1 MVRYDDYKD
10 SGINWIGEIP
20 SGWELRRIKS
30 LVSNI
35 DETIPDNPPIT
46 IPLER
51 VMPWTGEIAISDSID
66 DEDGCSKG
74 FKGGDILFSKL
85 RPYLAKAVL
94 APCDGACS
102 GEMLVLRADNIERS
116 YLHKIV
122 LSPGFIDTINAMT
135 YGAKMPRASW
145 DLFKD
150 IVVPLPSRLEQEKIA
165 SWLNKTTGEIDA
177 TVHNIE
183 ASICLLHEYR
193 QSIITEAVTHG
204 LDPNAP
210 LKPSGIDWIGD
221 IPTAWSIIPLKY
233 MIHSIKSGTSV
244 NGATWPANEQELGV
258 LSLSSVFKG
267 VFRPRENK
275 QVEGTEAERLTC
287 PLEKGSLLIS
297 RCNTS
302 EWVGTAAYVD
312 TSYDNLYCPDKIWQL
327 SFASSTQAKSI
338 KYYLDSKP
346 SRIYFESMSVGAS
359 SSMQNI
365 SKEDLLNI
373 PIVIPE
379 NPAQIIDYL
388 DAKTAE
394 IDALIASKERQVELL
409 REYRKSIIA
418 EAVTGK
424 FKVPGLE

>member
-122 LSPGFIDTINAMT
+122 LSPGLIDTINAMT

-204 LDPNAP
+204 LKTNASM
-210 LKPSGIDWIGD
+210 KPSGVEWIERVPESWQVNSIRGVTSL
-221 IPTAWSIIPLKY
+221 ITNGYVGPTRDLFHNSGVRYIQSLHIVDGKLNFDKRPYYVSEKWSRS
-233 MIHSIKSGTSV
+233 H
-244 NGATWPANEQELGV
+244 A
-258 LSLSSVFKG
+258 
-267 VFRPRENK
+267 R
-275 QVEGTEAERLTC
+275 
-287 PLEKGSLLIS
+287 SLLKEGDVLVVQTGAIGN
-297 RCNTS
+297 C
-302 EWVGTAAYVD
+302 AYVTKEYEGCNCHALIILRPD
-312 TSYDNLYCPDKIWQL
+312 EEEISGKYLY
-327 SFASSTQAKSI
+327 
-338 KYYLDSKP
+338 YYLTSH
-346 SRIYFESMSVGAS
+346 VGREK
-359 SSMQNI
+359 MLI
-365 SKEDLLNI
+365 TRTGTTHPHLNSTKVQFVQV
-373 PIVIPE
+373 VIPPICE
-379 NPAQIIDYL
+379 QYEIVEYL

>member
-10 SGINWIGEIP
+10 SGIDWIGEIP

-51 VMPWTGEIAISDSID
+51 VMPWTGEIAINDSID
-66 DEDGCSKG
+66 DGDGCSKG

-122 LSPGFIDTINAMT
+122 LSPGFIDAINAMT

-145 DLFKD
+145 DLLKD
-150 IVVPLPSRLEQEKIA
+150 IVVPLPSWLEQEKIA
-165 SWLNKTTGEIDA
+165 SWLNKTTGEIDT

-204 LDPNAP
+204 LDLNAP
-210 LKPSGIDWIGD
+210 IKNSGLDWLEFMPEHWAEVPLDQAAERHSGHTPNKSTPEYWENGD
-221 IPTAWSIIPLKY
+221 IVWISLADSSALR
-233 MIHSIKSGTSV
+233 KS
-244 NGATWPANEQELGV
+244 
-258 LSLSSVFKG
+258 
-267 VFRPRENK
+267 
-275 QVEGTEAERLTC
+275 
-287 PLEKGSLLIS
+287 
-297 RCNTS
+297 
-302 EWVGTAAYVD
+302 AYV
-312 TSYDNLYCPDKIWQL
+312 
-327 SFASSTQAKSI
+327 
-338 KYYLDSKP
+338 
-346 SRIYFESMSVGAS
+346 S
-359 SSMQNI
+359 SSMTMTNALGI
-365 SKEDLLNI
+365 AHSSAEILPKGCVLLSRDASVGLCAIADCELAVSQHFMAYVCRHNLDNKYLLYCFKSMDQYFKKLSMGSTI
-373 PIVIPE
+373 PTIGLSLIKAIKIPLPPICEQRQIVKF
-379 NPAQIIDYL
+379 L
-388 DAKTAE
+388 DTKTAE
-394 IDALIASKERQVELL
+394 IDTLIASKTRQVELL
-409 REYRKSIIA
+409 REYRKSIIS